1 VLTAGDLDV
10 TAALEW
16 ARRVIGPITDV
27 RELSGGW
34 TSTMLALSGD
44 GGDDVVLRLM
54 TREPWRTHGAEL
66 TVRESEIQEML
77 AGTPVPAPRTQA
89 LDADGWDCGFPAHLM
104 TLLPGR
110 VDIER
115 VDAGFIGELAD
126 LLVTIHDVAPTV
138 DVRAYQSWAWEAKF
152 QVPAWARD
160 PGLWREA
167 FALLRTPPPPFE
179 PCFIHRDF
187 QPRNVLWSD
196 GHITGVVDWVETSI
210 GPAWLDVAHCC
221 TNIALVHGS
230 AAADLFGAAY
240 TERTARKAEPY
251 FDVMDVVGFLP
262 PPGREAFF
270 EDGSEENRRLE
281 ERLRAVLP
289 RTRR

>member
-1 VLTAGDLDV
+1 MLTAGGLDV

-16 ARRVIGPITDV
+16 ATRVIGPITDV

-34 TSTMLALSGD
+34 TSTMLALTSGGD
-44 GGDDVVLRLM
+44 DDVVLRLM

-66 TVRESEIQEML
+66 TARESEIQELL
-77 AGTPVPAPRTQA
+77 AGTPVPAPRTRA
-89 LDADGWDCGFPAHLM
+89 LDADGRDCGFPAHLM

-110 VDIER
+110 VDIDR
-115 VDAGFIGELAD
+115 VDAVFIGELAD

-152 QVPAWARD
+152 QVPRWARD
-160 PGLWREA
+160 PALWLEA
-167 FALLRTPPPPFE
+167 FELLRTPPPAFE

-187 QPRNVLWSD
+187 QPRNVLWSE

-210 GPAWLDVAHCC
+210 GPAWLDVAHCS
-221 TNIALVHGS
+221 TNLAIVHGS
-230 AAADLFGAAY
+230 DAADLFGAAY
-240 TERTARKAEPY
+240 TERTGREAEPY

-262 PPGREAFF
+262 PPGRDAFF
-270 EDGSEENRRLE
+270 EDDSDENRRLE
-281 ERLRAVLP
+281 ERLRAVMP